1 MAQGQSTSI
10 DIRRSRLTAHFW
22 VHETPHFL
30 LAVLVHHFGVFDFS
44 YGKGFLDEL
53 VNALG
58 ITWHER
64 TSPSILYDLPFIPIS
79 CRTGSVCDTAD
90 KAVPS
95 SILPLN
101 KYSIPYVT
109 LAQWYREDRSRGS
122 ITHNLFRAHD
132 TELNLPDLLHRRRR
146 VLESDRHL
154 AVPFLLCFPT
164 QNKFPSIYIHNS
176 ILFLGLC
183 LNSNAPKAPICGM
196 CVSVTS
202 SRVRVA

>member
-1 MAQGQSTSI
+1 M
-10 DIRRSRLTAHFW
+10 
-22 VHETPHFL
+22 
-30 LAVLVHHFGVFDFS
+30 FDFS
-44 YGKGFLDEL
+44 YGKSFLDEL
-53 VNALG
+53 VNAPAV
-58 ITWHER
+58 TWHER
-64 TSPSILYDLPFIPIS
+64 RKPSIPYDLPFIPIS
-79 CRTGSVCDTAD
+79 CRTGSVCDTAV

-101 KYSIPYVT
+101 KYSIPYAT
-109 LAQWYREDRSRGS
+109 LAQWYRKDKSRGL

-132 TELNLPDLLHRRRR
+132 TELNLPNLLHRRRR

-154 AVPFLLCFPT
+154 AVPFLLSFPT
-164 QNKFPSIYIHNS
+164 QNKSPSIYTHNS

-183 LNSNAPKAPICGM
+183 LDSNAPKDPICGM